1 MAKWRKQNRTTF
13 YYLCSD
19 IWSESPATESI
30 QASLE
35 TVESLKT
42 PVDQD
47 IDLLEMTTKEN
58 NNEELG
64 EEKNFG
70 DEATTVVS
78 ATTSII
84 STATSSVTPIQ

>member
-1 MAKWRKQNRTTF
+1 
-13 YYLCSD
+13 
-19 IWSESPATESI
+19 
-30 QASLE
+30 
-35 TVESLKT
+35 
-42 PVDQD
+42 
-47 IDLLEMTTKEN
+47 MTTKEN

-84 STATSSVTPIQ
+84 STATSSVTPIQQNLPSTFTPIETSSSESSNKMSRG